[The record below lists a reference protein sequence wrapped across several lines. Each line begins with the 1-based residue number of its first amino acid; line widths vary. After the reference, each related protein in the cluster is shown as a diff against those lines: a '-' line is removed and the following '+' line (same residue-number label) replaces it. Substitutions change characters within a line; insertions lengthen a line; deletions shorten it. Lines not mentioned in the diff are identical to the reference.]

1 MQWSLS
7 EVCWLG
13 TLTSHKSCNMSS
25 PVEQMARI
33 QSSYNQILS
42 CRHTP
47 DCYRKTIDS
56 VWGLCVQY
64 YDNLKHER
72 RVLACGPLH
81 VSVSPNSNP
90 TTQQHH
96 LVADFGEHA
105 RLQSGRGEEE
115 PLVEAVF
122 SWDERW
128 RCGRWRNVLTPLVV
142 TLIAVSNLT
151 LLVHEARLVWRT
163 QHIIQPKL
171 LVVALCSAEP
181 HGDARRILP
190 LWVLFVTPQ
199 ETPRHGD
206 SHSGKQPCASPDG
219 SSPHSLVNSSTF
231 STNQTS
237 AVVPEVTAS
246 TFHLRLPRR
255 PADWPNSPPRTPS
268 ANSVVLFLLTSF
280 WTLAQCIVVVMGVE
294 RFLALR
300 FPFFYTARC
309 TCGVFLVVLGVRAL
323 VSCGVG
329 SFHLVVQLEELE
341 GDPLVFAGFLDSRSL
356 PHNVFSLVQGL
367 VWSVVLL
374 LCNWAVTRELRRMEQ
389 RVTLVRMKDQRE
401 YMKQFSMVHGAGRE
415 FARFM
420 MAVNVIFL
428 LSSSPNLVSV
438 LWRGV
443 RFLVLFCLFVCL
455 LLFFFFVCLFFRVRC
470 LKIK

>member
-1 MQWSLS
+1 MTTSDTNGVSLPS
-7 EVCWLG
+7 DLFTSPSAPSPTQPPSDTISWQTLG
-13 TLTSHKSCNMSS
+13 STS
-25 PVEQMARI
+25 VFR
-33 QSSYNQILS
+33 
-42 CRHTP
+42 
-47 DCYRKTIDS
+47 
-56 VWGLCVQY
+56 
-64 YDNLKHER
+64 
-72 RVLACGPLH
+72 
-81 VSVSPNSNP
+81 
-90 TTQQHH
+90 
-96 LVADFGEHA
+96 
-105 RLQSGRGEEE
+105 SGSGEEE

-122 SWDERW
+122 SWDELWEVRQVE
-128 RCGRWRNVLTPLVV
+128 NVLTPLVV

-171 LVVALCSAEP
+171 LVVALCSADLMATLV
-181 HGDARRILP
+181 GFLP
-190 LWVLFVTPQ
+190 LWVLFVMPQ
-199 ETPRHGD
+199 EAPRHGD
-206 SHSGKQPCASPDG
+206 SHAGSSPGTSPDG
-219 SSPHSLVNSSTF
+219 SSPDSLVNSSTL

-237 AVVPEVTAS
+237 AVVPEVTAAHFTS
-246 TFHLRLPRR
+246 VSPGGSSLAKQ
-255 PADWPNSPPRTPS
+255 PAAHTIGY
-268 ANSVVLFLLTSF
+268 SVVLFLLTSF

-309 TCGVFLVVLGVRAL
+309 TCGVFLAVLGVLAL

-443 RFLVLFCLFVCL
+443 RFLCGCGCLLLLWVCFL
-455 LLFFFFVCLFFRVRC
+455 LLFFSFSVVGFFLNIYIILVLF
-470 LKIK
+470 